1 MKWRE
6 RASKKVVEAVVAAFR
21 DSARESSQRLSALTP
36 RDWQRSWNWL
46 DASGMALYFLDRV
59 RSLHIES
66 ALPASTLERL
76 HGNLADNRD
85 RSVTM
90 FTEFA
95 SLNESFQEAGLVYAN
110 FKGFRFPLSRARDLN
125 CAANSISTFWWMAI
139 N

>member
-59 RSLHIES
+59 DSLHIES
-66 ALPASTLERL
+66 ALPAATLERL
-76 HGNLADNRD
+76 RGNLADNRD

-90 FTEFA
+90 FAEFA
-95 SLNESFQEAGLVYAN
+95 SLNRVVSG
-110 FKGFRFPLSRARDLN
+110 SRSGVRK
-125 CAANSISTFWWMAI
+125 F
-139 N
+139 